1 MKISSKFKSIQSSIF
16 CAVSILVLSAV
27 LVVTVVSLRYTNSS
41 IYENSVMYTQTI
53 IKQLNQNIDSYISY
67 MDNIASVIA
76 QSGDAYKY
84 LYSEKG
90 HGATKDENYS
100 EYRQRLVEQFKTILK
115 GRADIRNIG
124 IVREDKNSPSLFD
137 NGLSVRNTYVDLNTQ
152 PWYADAVGKYDR
164 YNLTSS
170 HVQNVIK
177 GERPWVIT
185 LSRGI
190 RNYTG
195 TEAEDGVVFLDLNYS
210 AISELCAQSSMGDKG
225 YVFILD
231 QNGNIVYHPQQQQL
245 YNELQ
250 TENISLVMNAKSD
263 IVTVGKG
270 DDEKIYALSHSD
282 ITGWTIVGCM
292 NMSELLRNSRQTRSI
307 YVLVAVG
314 LIIVALLISSLI
326 ARNITL
332 PIQKLRD
339 SMKSVQK
346 GNFDIEDIEV
356 ISDNEIGSLTRSF
369 NVMTHRIRELM
380 EQNVKEQEQKRK
392 IELKALQS
400 QINPHFLLNTLNSVQ
415 WMARMSRQDNIT
427 EFVQRLKRLLSYNLG
442 KEGMQTTLRT
452 EIDIVK
458 DYIALEQMRYDF
470 VIEMNVEE
478 GRYLEQPTVRML
490 LQPLVENAIRYGLG
504 DDEKI
509 TIQVFEDNI
518 RGLAII
524 TILDSGNG
532 LTQEEINQINEPF
545 DYDVKKMQHGN
556 RGIGLR
562 YVKAMLESFYE
573 GETNLFVNC
582 KKGYGTK
589 ITILIPIQEELRNK
603 IKFTGSGT
611 EKEGMEK

>member
-90 HGATKDENYS
+90 YGATKDENYS

-400 QINPHFLLNTLNSVQ
+400 QINPHFLYNTLEAIRGDALCEGIDSIADTTEALSTFFRYTITDTGNLVSVE
-415 WMARMSRQDNIT
+415 D
-427 EFVQRLKRLLSYNLG
+427 E
-442 KEGMQTTLRT
+442 
-452 EIDIVK
+452 
-458 DYIALEQMRYDF
+458 LE
-470 VIEMNVEE
+470 NVENYFKIQQYRF
-478 GRYLEQPTVRML
+478 GDKLDMRVNFPDDYARILECKLPKLT
-490 LQPLVENAIRYGLG
+490 LQPVVENAIFHGLEAKAEG
-504 DDEKI
+504 GVI
-509 TIQVFEDNI
+509 TISLEMTEKKLLINI
-518 RGLAII
+518 HDDGIGIDEEELIKINQRLEITSGPLTEEKRKRGGIALPNVSRRIKLLFGDEYGIHIYSIPNLGTEVRISVPII
-524 TILDSGNG
+524 TNRE
-532 LTQEEINQINEPF
+532 QRNQ
-545 DYDVKKMQHGN
+545 
-556 RGIGLR
+556 
-562 YVKAMLESFYE
+562 
-573 GETNLFVNC
+573 
-582 KKGYGTK
+582 
-589 ITILIPIQEELRNK
+589 
-603 IKFTGSGT
+603 
-611 EKEGMEK
+611 

>member
-90 HGATKDENYS
+90 YGATKDENYS

-190 RNYTG
+190 CNYTG

-400 QINPHFLLNTLNSVQ
+400 QINPHFLYNTLDTIY
-415 WMARMSRQDNIT
+415 MLARMNKEETTMRMIQALSKYL
-427 EFVQRLKRLLSYNLG
+427 RLCLSKGSEIVSVEDELENVKSYMEIQQIRNADLF
-442 KEGMQTTLRT
+442 EY
-452 EIDIVK
+452 EIDCQVNAKGNKILK
-458 DYIALEQMRYDF
+458 LI
-470 VIEMNVEE
+470 
-478 GRYLEQPTVRML
+478 
-490 LQPLVENAIRYGLG
+490 LQPLVENAVKYG
-504 DDEKI
+504 
-509 TIQVFEDNI
+509 F
-518 RGLAII
+518 
-524 TILDSGNG
+524 S
-532 LTQEEINQINEPF
+532 EI
-545 DYDVKKMQHGN
+545 
-556 RGIGLR
+556 
-562 YVKAMLESFYE
+562 YE
-573 GETNLFVNC
+573 G
-582 KKGYGTK
+582 GYIRIR
-589 ITILIPIQEELRNK
+589 ITEENDVLVLSVYNTGMPMNK
-603 IKFTGSGT
+603 DGGKNQRAYTFAYFSD
-611 EKEGMEK
+611 

>member
-67 MDNIASVIA
+67 LDNIASVIA

-90 HGATKDENYS
+90 YGATKDENYS

-380 EQNVKEQEQKRK
+380 EQNVKRAESTSVSDQSTFP
-392 IELKALQS
+392 LQ
-400 QINPHFLLNTLNSVQ
+400 HAGF
-415 WMARMSRQDNIT
+415 
-427 EFVQRLKRLLSYNLG
+427 YH
-442 KEGMQTTLRT
+442 
-452 EIDIVK
+452 
-458 DYIALEQMRYDF
+458 
-470 VIEMNVEE
+470 
-478 GRYLEQPTVRML
+478 
-490 LQPLVENAIRYGLG
+490 
-504 DDEKI
+504 
-509 TIQVFEDNI
+509 
-518 RGLAII
+518 
-524 TILDSGNG
+524 LDG
-532 LTQEEINQINEPF
+532 
-545 DYDVKKMQHGN
+545 
-556 RGIGLR
+556 
-562 YVKAMLESFYE
+562 
-573 GETNLFVNC
+573 
-582 KKGYGTK
+582 
-589 ITILIPIQEELRNK
+589 
-603 IKFTGSGT
+603 
-611 EKEGMEK
+611 

>member
-195 TEAEDGVVFLDLNYS
+195 TKAEDGVVFLDLNYS

-400 QINPHFLLNTLNSVQ
+400 QINPHFLYNTLDTIY
-415 WMARMSRQDNIT
+415 MLARMNKEETTMRMIQALSKYL
-427 EFVQRLKRLLSYNLG
+427 RLCLSKGSEIVSVEDELENVKSYMEIQQIRNVDLF
-442 KEGMQTTLRT
+442 EY
-452 EIDIVK
+452 EIDCQVNAKENKILK
-458 DYIALEQMRYDF
+458 LI
-470 VIEMNVEE
+470 
-478 GRYLEQPTVRML
+478 
-490 LQPLVENAIRYGLG
+490 LQPLVENAVKYG
-504 DDEKI
+504 
-509 TIQVFEDNI
+509 F
-518 RGLAII
+518 
-524 TILDSGNG
+524 S
-532 LTQEEINQINEPF
+532 EI
-545 DYDVKKMQHGN
+545 
-556 RGIGLR
+556 
-562 YVKAMLESFYE
+562 YE
-573 GETNLFVNC
+573 GGLYTDTDYRR
-582 KKGYGTK
+582 K
-589 ITILIPIQEELRNK
+589 
-603 IKFTGSGT
+603 
-611 EKEGMEK
+611 

>member
-90 HGATKDENYS
+90 YGATKD
-100 EYRQRLVEQFKTILK
+100 KTILK

-190 RNYTG
+190 CNYTG

-400 QINPHFLLNTLNSVQ
+400 QINPHFLYNTLDSII
-415 WMARMSRQDNIT
+415 WMAEGKKNEEVVIMTAS
-427 EFVQRLKRLLSYNLG
+427 LARLLRQSISNEDELVTVGQEIEYVRSYLTIQ
-442 KEGMQTTLRT
+442 K
-452 EIDIVK
+452 
-458 DYIALEQMRYDF
+458 MRYKDK
-470 VIEMNVEE
+470 
-478 GRYLEQPTVRML
+478 LEFQIDVDPSILHIPLIKLV
-490 LQPLVENAIRYGLG
+490 LQPIIENAIYHGLKYKESKGLLIIKGFMKDGNAVLQVIDDGVGMSEETLAHIYDRHKVNYHSNGVGVYNVQKRLKLYYGEDYG
-504 DDEKI
+504 ITYESAEGKGTTATI
-509 TIQVFEDNI
+509 TIPGRQEAI
-518 RGLAII
+518 R
-524 TILDSGNG
+524 
-532 LTQEEINQINEPF
+532 
-545 DYDVKKMQHGN
+545 
-556 RGIGLR
+556 
-562 YVKAMLESFYE
+562 
-573 GETNLFVNC
+573 
-582 KKGYGTK
+582 
-589 ITILIPIQEELRNK
+589 
-603 IKFTGSGT
+603 
-611 EKEGMEK
+611 

>member
-90 HGATKDENYS
+90 YGATKDENYS

-400 QINPHFLLNTLNSVQ
+400 QINPHFLYNTLDTIY
-415 WMARMSRQDNIT
+415 MLARMNKEETTMRMIQALSKYL
-427 EFVQRLKRLLSYNLG
+427 RLCLSKGSEIVSVEDELENVKSYMEIQQIRNADLF
-442 KEGMQTTLRT
+442 EY
-452 EIDIVK
+452 EIDCQVNAKGNKILK
-458 DYIALEQMRYDF
+458 LI
-470 VIEMNVEE
+470 
-478 GRYLEQPTVRML
+478 
-490 LQPLVENAIRYGLG
+490 LQPLVENAVKYGFSEIYEGGYIRIRITEENDVLVLSVYNTGMPMNK
-504 DDEKI
+504 DMVEKI
-509 TIQVFEDNI
+509 
-518 RGLAII
+518 
-524 TILDSGNG
+524 NG
-532 LTQEEINQINEPF
+532 LTHLPISQI
-545 DYDVKKMQHGN
+545 KK
-556 RGIGLR
+556 
-562 YVKAMLESFYE
+562 AFPD
-573 GETNLFVNC
+573 
-582 KKGYGTK
+582 KKHGYGVFNILTRLRLKYGDK
-589 ITILIPIQEELRNK
+589 ITYYYETTDASTTCTIKVPKGGEQE
-603 IKFTGSGT
+603 S
-611 EKEGMEK
+611 